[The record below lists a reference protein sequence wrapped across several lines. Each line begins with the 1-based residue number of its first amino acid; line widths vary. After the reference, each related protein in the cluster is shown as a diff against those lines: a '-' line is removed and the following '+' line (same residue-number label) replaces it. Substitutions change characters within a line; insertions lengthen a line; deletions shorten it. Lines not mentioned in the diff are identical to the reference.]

1 MVDFDRF
8 TAITVPNVHLKI
20 RQLYIPVF
28 FNSCMRG
35 LLLSSFFSQ
44 LFINFLRYCMYKR
57 VKEQN
62 RHHIMSSETHNPRFS
77 QE

>member
-1 MVDFDRF
+1 MISYGTVKITLESFSLDFNNNIFLSMVDFDRF

-44 LFINFLRYCMYKR
+44 LFINFL
-57 VKEQN
+57 
-62 RHHIMSSETHNPRFS
+62 
-77 QE
+77 